1 MANDSSGRLVLA
13 SASPRRLDLLRQIGI
28 EPFRVA
34 AADIDESPF
43 PREQPAFHAKR
54 LACEKAAATAP
65 QFPGDI
71 ILAADTVVAV
81 GRRILGKP
89 VNADEARAFLALLS
103 GRRHQ
108 VIGGVAVIDAV
119 GHVHTRTVTSAVRFR
134 RLTNADID
142 DYLAGGEW
150 QDKAGGYA
158 IQGLAAVFVAFISGS
173 YSNIVGL
180 PLYETATL
188 LAGVGFKTPPQP

>member
-1 MANDSSGRLVLA
+1 MANESSGRLVLA

-28 EPFRVA
+28 EPAHVA

-54 LACEKAAATAP
+54 LACEKAVTVAP
-65 QFPGDI
+65 QLPGDI
-71 ILAADTVVAV
+71 VLAADTVVAV

-89 VNADEARAFLALLS
+89 ANADEARSFLTLLS

-108 VIGGVAVIDAV
+108 VIGGVAVIDAT
-119 GHVHTRTVTSAVRFR
+119 GRMHTRTVTSAVRFR
-134 RLTNADID
+134 RLTNADIEG
-142 DYLAGGEW
+142 YLACGEW
-150 QDKAGGYA
+150 HDKAGGYA
-158 IQGLAAVFVAFISGS
+158 IQGLAAVFIAFISGS

-180 PLYETATL
+180 PLHETATL
-188 LAGVGFKTPPQP
+188 LAGVGFKTLPQP

>member
-1 MANDSSGRLVLA
+1 MATEGSGRLVLA

-34 AADIDESPF
+34 AAAIDENPF
-43 PREQPAFHAKR
+43 PREQPAFHAIR
-54 LACEKAAATAP
+54 LACEKATVIAP

-89 VNADEARAFLALLS
+89 ANADEARSFLTLLS

-108 VIGGVAVIDAV
+108 VIGGVAVMDGT
-119 GHVHTRTVTSAVRFR
+119 GHMHPRTVTSAVRFR
-134 RLTNADID
+134 RLTSADID
-142 DYLAGGEW
+142 GYLAAGEW
-150 QDKAGGYA
+150 RDKAGGYA
-158 IQGLAAVFVAFISGS
+158 IQGLAAMFVAFISGS

>member
-1 MANDSSGRLVLA
+1 MENDSSGRLVLA

-43 PREQPAFHAKR
+43 PREQPAFHAIR
-54 LACEKAAATAP
+54 LACEKATAVAP
-65 QFPGDI
+65 QFPGDV

-89 VNADEARAFLALLS
+89 ANANEARAFITLLS

-108 VIGGVAVIDAV
+108 VIGGVAVID
-119 GHVHTRTVTSAVRFR
+119 GTGRMHTRTVTSAVRFR

-142 DYLAGGEW
+142 GYLAGGEW
-150 QDKAGGYA
+150 HDKAGGYA

-188 LAGVGFKTPPQP
+188 LAGVSFKTPPQP

>member
-1 MANDSSGRLVLA
+1 MAIQGSGRLVLA

-43 PREQPAFHAKR
+43 LREQPAFHAVR
-54 LACEKAAATAP
+54 LACEKAAAVAP
-65 QFPGDI
+65 QFPGDF

-89 VNADEARAFLALLS
+89 ANTNEARAFLKLLS
-103 GRRHQ
+103 GRRHH
-108 VIGGVAVIDAV
+108 VIGGITVIDAT
-119 GHVHTRTVTSAVRFR
+119 GGVHTRTVTSVVRFS
-134 RLTNADID
+134 RLSDADID
-142 DYLAGGEW
+142 GYLALGEW
-150 QDKAGGYA
+150 SDKAGGYA
-158 IQGLAAVFVAFISGS
+158 IQGRAAVFVAFISGS

-180 PLYETATL
+180 PLHETVAL
-188 LAGVGFKTPPQP
+188 LAGVGFKTPRLP